1 VDECSYGW
9 NVRVV
14 PTPDQVGRAT
24 PPKRTIQLSQASVAK
39 GATMD
44 DQRDYAEERANLL
57 LMHEECEGCET
68 CQPSADLPKWD
79 EAGYNYLLHFE
90 LPN

>member
-1 VDECSYGW
+1 
-9 NVRVV
+9 
-14 PTPDQVGRAT
+14 
-24 PPKRTIQLSQASVAK
+24 
-39 GATMD
+39 MD

>member
-1 VDECSYGW
+1 MAGMSELPGLPRMS
-9 NVRVV
+9 
-14 PTPDQVGRAT
+14 VGQPGD
-24 PPKRTIQLSQASVAK
+24 PPKRTIQPSQASVASVTK